1 MSALSH
7 AKRNPHARATTL
19 AHLIVQD
26 RKTDQLQAEVAN
38 FDHVPGIL
46 TAELESVL
54 SGFSR
59 EQRER
64 IEESF

>member
-1 MSALSH
+1 MTVLSH
-7 AKRNPHARATTL
+7 LARYPNARSSTVVY
-19 AHLIVQD
+19 LIV
-26 RKTDQLQAEVAN
+26 RNKTTSQLQAEVAN

-64 IEESF
+64 MRESF